1 MLPRS
6 LPNPCPQHGTGEPRC
21 TGRIPTHVGTGEPVL
36 LSLSPTANLVGKER
50 GHVNYTMDNSVSEP
64 EPKLP
69 RLMRSRVKR
78 MLFGAPRDLHDPTIG
93 HKISLIAFLA

>member
-1 MLPRS
+1 
-6 LPNPCPQHGTGEPRC
+6 
-21 TGRIPTHVGTGEPVL
+21 
-36 LSLSPTANLVGKER
+36 
-50 GHVNYTMDNSVSEP
+50 MDNSVSEP